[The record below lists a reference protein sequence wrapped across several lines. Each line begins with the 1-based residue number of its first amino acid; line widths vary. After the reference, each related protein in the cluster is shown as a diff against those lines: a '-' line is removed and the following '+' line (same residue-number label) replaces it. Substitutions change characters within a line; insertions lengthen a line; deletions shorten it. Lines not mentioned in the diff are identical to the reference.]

1 MGMED
6 DERVGLSVTQSSHI
20 LGWDVDSSAGAA
32 AVVEGAGAAA
42 AAAVVVSAEASFW
55 TSSWASL
62 SGALVASS
70 GSVLVMVA
78 VVGFVSTS

>member
-1 MGMED
+1 M
-6 DERVGLSVTQSSHI
+6 GLSVTQSSHI

-32 AVVEGAGAAA
+32 AVVEGEA
-42 AAAVVVSAEASFW
+42 AAAVVSVGASFW

-78 VVGFVSTS
+78 AVRGFVSIW